1 MATNTY
7 LEDRY
12 GKSAAPKRK
21 MIVVLAALLLTVFFV
36 WAIAVSF
43 FAPATAKASVLGYQ
57 VVNAQSTE
65 VRFTV
70 SKTAKVDAV
79 CEVEVLNNSYAV
91 VGFLEVSV
99 PADAPADKVFEVA
112 VNTTQL
118 GVTGVVDACQV
129 K

>member
-1 MATNTY
+1 MTTHTY

-12 GKSAAPKRK
+12 GKSTAPKRK
-21 MIVVLAALLLTVFFV
+21 TIIVLASALLFVFFV

-57 VVNAQSTE
+57 VINPQSTE

-70 SKTAKVDAV
+70 SKTAKVDAI
-79 CEVEVLNNSYAV
+79 CEVEVLSNSYAV
-91 VGFLEVSV
+91 VGFLEVPIS
-99 PADAPADKVFEVA
+99 ADAPADKVYVVA

-118 GVTGVVDACQV
+118 GVTGVVDTCDV

>member
-1 MATNTY
+1 MANNTY

-12 GKSAAPKRK
+12 GKSATPKRK
-21 MIVVLAALLLTVFFV
+21 TIIVLASALLFVFFV

-57 VVNAQSTE
+57 VINPQSTE

-70 SKTAKVDAV
+70 NKTAKVDAI
-79 CEVEVLNNSYAV
+79 CEVEVLSNSYAV
-91 VGFLEVSV
+91 VGFLEVPIS
-99 PADAPADKVFEVA
+99 ADAPASKVYEVA

-118 GVTGVVDACQV
+118 GVTGVVDTCHV

>member
-1 MATNTY
+1 MANNTY

-12 GKSAAPKRK
+12 GKSATPKRK
-21 MIVVLAALLLTVFFV
+21 TIIVLASALLFLFFV

-43 FAPATAKASVLGYQ
+43 FAPATAKAAVLGYQ

-79 CEVEVLNNSYAV
+79 CEVEVLSNSYAV
-91 VGFLEVSV
+91 VGFLEVPIS
-99 PADAPADKVFEVA
+99 AHAPADKVYEVA

-118 GVTGVVDACQV
+118 GVTGVVDTCDV

>member
-1 MATNTY
+1 MANNTY

-12 GKSAAPKRK
+12 GKSATPKRK
-21 MIVVLAALLLTVFFV
+21 TIIVLASALLFVFFV

-57 VVNAQSTE
+57 VINPQSTE

-70 SKTAKVDAV
+70 NKTAKVDAI
-79 CEVEVLNNSYAV
+79 CEVEVLSNSYAV
-91 VGFLEVSV
+91 VGFLEVPIS
-99 PADAPADKVFEVA
+99 ADAPANKVYEVA

-118 GVTGVVDACQV
+118 GVTGVVDTCHV